1 MLSALRHYSPSPS
14 TNLTFPILN
23 LFLSF
28 YSQEQQPPFVT
39 VTTMPRY
46 KKTASRLKDPS
57 RFQSYHAEEK
67 YEEFI
72 EPRRILEEKGFQF
85 PNQLTGIVQT
95 IHNVVAKRG
104 WLEFC
109 NHPRDHVLPIVKE
122 FYANL

>member
-1 MLSALRHYSPSPS
+1 
-14 TNLTFPILN
+14 
-23 LFLSF
+23 
-28 YSQEQQPPFVT
+28 
-39 VTTMPRY
+39 MPKY

-57 RFQSYHAEEK
+57 RFQSSHAEEK

-85 PNQLTGIVQT
+85 PDQLTGIVQT

-109 NHPRDHVLPIVKE
+109 NHPRDPVLPLVKE
-122 FYANL
+122 FYANLVSCDQPNVWVSNTLVPLDSRV